1 MCLSVEILQLQII
14 PFENKKHLKN
24 VGPIRHCE
32 PPHADVHNNN
42 DDDDDNDNAWQRGP
56 LWPHRMGPMI
66 NIILIQVED
75 ERRAKDEATEQTSA
89 VERRVTSVQDELEEL
104 RSDLESAERARKAAD
119 SKLNEA
125 NEQITDLT
133 SSVNALNNVKR
144 KLENDVVA
152 LQVPHIVDRF
162 SFVRSFHP
170 GRQLTVGSL
179 STCLQL
185 PPALRPRHGPVR
197 NSPLTLR
204 LVLYIYR
211 A

>member
-1 MCLSVEILQLQII
+1 
-14 PFENKKHLKN
+14 
-24 VGPIRHCE
+24 
-32 PPHADVHNNN
+32 
-42 DDDDDNDNAWQRGP
+42 
-56 LWPHRMGPMI
+56 MI

-152 LQVPHIVDRF
+152 LQVPCIVDLY
-162 SFVRSFHP
+162 VI
-170 GRQLTVGSL
+170 QLSRV
-179 STCLQL
+179 
-185 PPALRPRHGPVR
+185 V
-197 NSPLTLR
+197 
-204 LVLYIYR
+204 
-211 A
+211 